1 MNRSLTTWIHERIWK
16 FQIMIFEMKSL
27 NEVGQFDCLDG
38 QQFQFVQTAA
48 ICSQRR
54 CNRRASLEQ
63 VSLSLLSLELYL
75 RYELVTLW
83 TCAPLQW
90 DCRLRV
96 SDWALCPAICKLVS
110 KFANGWKSHF
120 ETFWCPPS
128 YYELRTPYSDIPNFR
143 TLELFQNGGS
153 KHCIKAIKS
162 NLFFLSN
169 SLAKF
174 TVFIVF
180 DLFGG
185 YWRFVLIFSPDI
197 Y

>member
-1 MNRSLTTWIHERIWK
+1 MNRVLTTWIHERIWK
-16 FQIMIFEMKSL
+16 FQIMIFEMESL

-38 QQFQFVQTAA
+38 QQFQFVRMAE
-48 ICSQRR
+48 ICSWRR

-63 VSLSLLSLELYL
+63 VSLDLLSLELFL
-75 RYELVTLW
+75 RYELVSQW

-90 DCRLRV
+90 DCRLKV
-96 SDWALCPAICKLVS
+96 GDWALCPAICKLVS

-120 ETFWCPPS
+120 ETLRCPPS
-128 YYELRTPYSDIPNFR
+128 YYELRTPIHR
-143 TLELFQNGGS
+143 TLELLFQNGGS
-153 KHCIKAIKS
+153 KHCIKAMKS